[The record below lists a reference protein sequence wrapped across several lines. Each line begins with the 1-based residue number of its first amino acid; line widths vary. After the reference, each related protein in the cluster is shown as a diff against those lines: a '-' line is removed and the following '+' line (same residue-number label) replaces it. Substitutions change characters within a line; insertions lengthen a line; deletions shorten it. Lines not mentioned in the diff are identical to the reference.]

1 MTPEDQSSIED
12 SVYGKGS
19 RPRTGGHR
27 ASNTAPEVEPSEE
40 PDEIQDEVAESDVE
54 DEKASDQPLKEFPKE
69 HREAFRGLIYLG
81 RLEDTFDW
89 AGHNFTVRTLTSLEH
104 IISGMLIKP
113 YLGTRVES
121 RAWQASIVA
130 AGTVHVDGEPLYVP
144 LGAREEPSEVLRK
157 KFQYVIENWHP
168 STVDALHRR
177 IAALEIEAREVLAA
191 MGKAS
196 G

>member
-1 MTPEDQSSIED
+1 MED

-27 ASNTAPEVEPSEE
+27 ASNTAPEPESSEMLDE
-40 PDEIQDEVAESDVE
+40 VPDEPVEAEPE
-54 DEKASDQPLKEFPKE
+54 DDAEDRPLKEFPEE
-69 HREAFRGLIYLG
+69 HREAFQGLIYLG

-130 AGTVHVDGEPLYVP
+130 AGIVQVDGEPLYAP

-168 STVDALHRR
+168 TTVDALHRR